1 MSSLLGL
8 AVRFSRP
15 VPHIFRPTV
24 FFSSTARLF
33 NKSLMM
39 RNLVQEML
47 KDKGL
52 PIINTTSSFFTRE
65 DVEALKVS
73 FQPVT
78 SSSLIISPDDVSNDF
93 PEQYVQPDINQEK
106 LDIQNFDIRKFDG
119 IYDNDVRT
127 FILKLHWVVKNAT
140 VITGTNETYTDTL
153 VDDLLRIVGLNTFPL
168 VIRNHQVCRLF
179 IGGYPYMFANPEYS
193 IKMIDTSMIAVE
205 DKHLENISFLKGF
218 GEWQI
223 VAEILAFGD
232 ENMRRVQARDQTVYV
247 VRIISKYVTFY
258 KAMIPAPYF
267 AELGDGLPQKESV
280 VILRWPGESMPEAG
294 LNIAEPEGRREVLEV
309 LTRIRQHLLNGN

>member
-78 SSSLIISPDDVSNDF
+78 SSSLIISPDDGKYLCYFSLSDPV
-93 PEQYVQPDINQEK
+93 
-106 LDIQNFDIRKFDG
+106 
-119 IYDNDVRT
+119 
-127 FILKLHWVVKNAT
+127 
-140 VITGTNETYTDTL
+140 TL

-168 VIRNHQVCRLF
+168 VIR
-179 IGGYPYMFANPEYS
+179 
-193 IKMIDTSMIAVE
+193 
-205 DKHLENISFLKGF
+205 
-218 GEWQI
+218 
-223 VAEILAFGD
+223 
-232 ENMRRVQARDQTVYV
+232 
-247 VRIISKYVTFY
+247 
-258 KAMIPAPYF
+258 
-267 AELGDGLPQKESV
+267 
-280 VILRWPGESMPEAG
+280 
-294 LNIAEPEGRREVLEV
+294 
-309 LTRIRQHLLNGN
+309 

>member
-1 MSSLLGL
+1 
-8 AVRFSRP
+8 
-15 VPHIFRPTV
+15 
-24 FFSSTARLF
+24 
-33 NKSLMM
+33 M
-39 RNLVQEML
+39 RNLVKEML
-47 KDKGL
+47 EDKKL

-106 LDIQNFDIRKFDG
+106 LDIQNFDIRKFDR
-119 IYDNDVRT
+119 IYDNDS
-127 FILKLHWVVKNAT
+127 
-140 VITGTNETYTDTL
+140 DTL

-205 DKHLENISFLKGF
+205 VGF

-247 VRIISKYVTFY
+247 IRIISKYVTFY

-267 AELGDGLPQKESV
+267 AELDNGLPQKESV

-309 LTRIRQHLLNGN
+309 LTRIRQHLANGN